1 MINFKYYSK
10 GFLSIKGID
19 SPALALGASFVAI
32 GALLKNLVYPT
43 IFSAIILALLSN
55 ILGWKK

>member
-32 GALLKNLVYPT
+32 GALLKNLGFT
-43 IFSAIILALLSN
+43 IQESILSTFILHMLCQAL
-55 ILGWKK
+55 